1 MGPPFHT
8 RHTKNAC
15 LHRKFQT
22 LCKQWHYNRQQRHRT
37 YGGIAEGSQNI
48 NVWFLLQIFRSIN
61 HPSSPISWG
70 STKTCLQI
78 NGIQWFPMMTVTTSN
93 STAQQKGTVALHLLR
108 TVLLPHKGPNLRRGM
123 TMGDPWDP
131 NLPLMVDTYT
141 PMGTLW

>member
-70 STKTCLQI
+70 STKTRLQI
-78 NGIQWFPMMTVTTSN
+78 MVSNDFQWWQSPQATRLLSK
-93 STAQQKGTVALHLLR
+93 KGLLR
-108 TVLLPHKGPNLRRGM
+108 YICWGRSSCLTKDQTCAVGM